1 MPNPSLIKEEVMS
14 ITSRTDELLSQGL
27 GLGEAIAVAVTEA
40 THPDPASRWRTDADG
55 RVVEA

>member
-1 MPNPSLIKEEVMS
+1 MPDTCLIKGEIMS
-14 ITSRTDELLSQGL
+14 ITSRTDELLAKGL

>member
-1 MPNPSLIKEEVMS
+1 MS
-14 ITSRTDELLSQGL
+14 ITSRTDELLAKGL